1 MCLVSRC
8 GTLSAASPSNS
19 PGVFSFVS
27 WPFSLKILWAPLV
40 DSLYFPALGQR
51 RTWLIPVQ
59 VCWAARPP
67 ATRCGPVV
75 SSPDARHA
83 LQSVVGALLLL
94 MGPTVEGL
102 LASGDTPDGGAGA
115 GAGGVL
121 GAPPY
126 VQRLTALFFCLYLL
140 MATQDVAVDGWALTL
155 LSRRNVGLASTVN
168 VVAQTLGFFLAY
180 TGFLTLSDQG
190 WVTLAGFMRFWGCLF
205 VASAAVVAASR
216 EGGYSGGAGDAKH
229 ASASSAA
236 PGDGGVAAVYAHAWR
251 LVRLR
256 SVQRLL
262 LVLLTCRVAFG
273 AAEALTTFK
282 LLDAGF
288 TKAQVAYM
296 ATLVAPLNIALPLL
310 VARWTN
316 GDAPWSAFLGAYP
329 VRLAVNLATALVLAR
344 PPAAG
349 SRRTA
354 FTLLVV
360 LALSAQA
367 VVSQVQFVAQM
378 AFFARVSD
386 PSIGGTAMTLFNTVA
401 NLGSKWPSS
410 LALFMAEPL
419 TRRVCHAV
427 GGESGGP
434 CSTAAAKEACLT
446 AGGACVVESDA
457 FMPLTLVCTLL
468 GIAWLELGRRH
479 VVAMQ
484 QLPLDAWLPSAQQQ
498 GRRR

>member
-1 MCLVSRC
+1 M
-8 GTLSAASPSNS
+8 
-19 PGVFSFVS
+19 
-27 WPFSLKILWAPLV
+27 
-40 DSLYFPALGQR
+40 
-51 RTWLIPVQ
+51 
-59 VCWAARPP
+59 
-67 ATRCGPVV
+67 
-75 SSPDARHA
+75 
-83 LQSVVGALLLL
+83 GALLLV

-102 LASGDTPDGGAGA
+102 LASGSTPDGAA
-115 GAGGVL
+115 GAGGML

-205 VASAAVVAASR
+205 VCSAAVVASTR
-216 EGGYSGGAGDAKH
+216 EGGYATAGGGDASKH
-229 ASASSAA
+229 TSAAA

-273 AAEALTTFK
+273 AADALTTFK

-296 ATLVAPLNIALPLL
+296 TTLVAPLNIALPLL
-310 VARWTN
+310 IARWTN
-316 GDAPWSAFLGAYP
+316 GDTPWTAFLGAYP
-329 VRLAVNLATALVLAR
+329 LRLAVNLVAALVLAR
-344 PPAAG
+344 PPTLAG
-349 SRRTA
+349 GTGRA
-354 FTLLVV
+354 GFTLLVV
-360 LALSAQA
+360 GVLGAQA
-367 VVSQVQFVAQM
+367 VVSQVQYVAQM

-386 PSIGGTAMTLFNTVA
+386 PSIGGTAMTLLNTVA

-410 LALFMAEPL
+410 LALVLAEPL
-419 TRRVCHAV
+419 TTRASPVT
-427 GGESGGP
+427 GGEAARS
-434 CSTAAAKEACLT
+434 CATAAAKEACLA

-457 FMPLTLVCTLL
+457 YMPLTLACTLL
-468 GIAWLELGRRH
+468 GVAWLALGRRH
-479 VVAMQ
+479 VLAMQ